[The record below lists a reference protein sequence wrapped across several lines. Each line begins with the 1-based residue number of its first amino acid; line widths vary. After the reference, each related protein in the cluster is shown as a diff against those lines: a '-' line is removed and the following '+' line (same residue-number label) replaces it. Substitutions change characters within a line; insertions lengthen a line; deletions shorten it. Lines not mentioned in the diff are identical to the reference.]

1 MQAQRE
7 AQLDPILSE
16 PSLDATTPATMKNH
30 SRADSAF
37 QLVFWCVKV
46 ISFNITAGAYASSH
60 SWQNAVA
67 CLQADRKLDLGHH
80 IHIFNVTA
88 YSFLHLED
96 LPSISK
102 CQRRLRPERPVKLRP
117 SWFCR
122 RYAKTFSDQHRRR
135 STHL

>member
-7 AQLDPILSE
+7 AQLDPVLSE

-67 CLQADRKLDLGHH
+67 CLQADRKLDLAHH

-88 YSFLHLED
+88 YSFQVFQ
-96 LPSISK
+96 S
-102 CQRRLRPERPVKLRP
+102 
-117 SWFCR
+117 
-122 RYAKTFSDQHRRR
+122 AKDIFKMPTQ
-135 STHL
+135 TKT